1 MINHGNTINRLGL
14 RVEFETIPT
23 VPTADE
29 VLDRC
34 FRRAAA
40 KMKLK
45 ANKDRA
51 NQDFVRAV
59 SHSIHDRLVH
69 VIQTFPE
76 FEATP
81 PFYRETVEILFGIE
95 RIKKALGAVGWAARW
110 ARLHGPDLVYDTRK
124 GGDPLASRKRAVAR
138 LASVVH
144 QIDSELRFLNDVRNV
159 LRKLPHV
166 EDTFT
171 VVVAGYPNV
180 GKSSF
185 IRLVSSA
192 APEVA
197 SYPFTTKGVIVGHR
211 IDGKRRM
218 QFIDTPGVL
227 DRPPEERNPIER
239 QAVAAMANIADV
251 ILYILDPSE
260 HCGFP
265 LEDQLRLCREV
276 GASFDVPVVVAAN
289 KSDIKDTGEYLSM
302 STAGNT
308 GIDRVL
314 EELFSYR
321 KEPEKVLHPY
331 QVPDQ

>member
-1 MINHGNTINRLGL
+1 
-14 RVEFETIPT
+14 VEFEKIPT

-45 ANKDRA
+45 TNKDRA

-69 VIQTFPE
+69 IIQTFPE
-76 FEATP
+76 FETLP
-81 PFYRETVEILFGIE
+81 PFYYETVDILYGIP
-95 RIKKALGAVGWAARW
+95 RLKKSLGAIGWAARW
-110 ARLHGPDLVYDTRK
+110 ARLHGPDLVYETRK

-144 QIDSELRFLNDVRNV
+144 QIDPDLRFLNDVRNV
-159 LRKLPHV
+159 IRKMPHI
-166 EDTFT
+166 EDVFT

-185 IRLVSSA
+185 IGLVSSA
-192 APEVA
+192 SPEVA

-211 IDGKRRM
+211 ISGHKRM

-227 DRPPEERNPIER
+227 DRLPEERNPIER
-239 QAVAAMANIADV
+239 QAMAAIANIADV
-251 ILYILDPSE
+251 ILFILDPSE
-260 HCGFP
+260 QCGFP
-265 LEDQLRLCREV
+265 LEDQIRLSV
-276 GASFDVPVVVAAN
+276 DISASMDVPIVVVAN
-289 KSDIKDTGEYLSM
+289 KSDIRSLDGYLSM
-302 STAGNT
+302 STCDGS
-308 GIDRVL
+308 GVEEVL
-314 EELFSYR
+314 EKLLEYWR
-321 KEPEKVLHPY
+321 DPVVPE
-331 QVPDQ
+331 VPAC

>member
-1 MINHGNTINRLGL
+1 
-14 RVEFETIPT
+14 VEFEKIPT

-76 FEATP
+76 FETLP
-81 PFYRETVEILFGIE
+81 PFYRETVDILYGIP
-95 RIKKALGAVGWAARW
+95 RLKKALGAIGWAARW
-110 ARLHGPDLVYDTRK
+110 SRLHGPDLIYETRR
-124 GGDPLASRKRAVAR
+124 GGDPLAARKKAVAR

-144 QIDSELRFLNDVRNV
+144 QIDSELRFLNEVRNV
-159 LRKLPHV
+159 VRKLPHV
-166 EDTFT
+166 EDIFT
-171 VVVAGYPNV
+171 IVIAGYPNV

-185 IRLVSSA
+185 IRLVSTA
-192 APEVA
+192 DTEVA

-211 IDGKRRM
+211 VDGRRRM

-227 DRPPEERNPIER
+227 DRLPEERNPIER
-239 QAVAAMANIADV
+239 QAMAAITNIADV
-251 ILYILDPSE
+251 ILFIIDPSE

-265 LEDQLRLCREV
+265 LEDQMKLYEEIT
-276 GASFDVPVVVAAN
+276 STIDVPVIAVAN
-289 KSDIKDTGEYLSM
+289 KSDIKGLEGYASM
-302 STAGNT
+302 STGQNT
-308 GIDRVL
+308 GVDEVL
-314 EELFSYR
+314 LTLMEYWREPGPVE
-321 KEPEKVLHPY
+321 EPESYPNTY
-331 QVPDQ
+331 

>member
-1 MINHGNTINRLGL
+1 M
-14 RVEFETIPT
+14 EFERIPT

-76 FEATP
+76 FETLP
-81 PFYRETVEILFGIE
+81 PFYRETVDILYGIP
-95 RIKKALGAVGWAARW
+95 RLKKALGAVGWAARW
-110 ARLHGPDLVYDTRK
+110 SRLHGPDLIYETRR
-124 GGDPLASRKRAVAR
+124 GDDPLAARKKAVAR

-144 QIDSELRFLNDVRNV
+144 QIDSELRFLNEVRNV
-159 LRKLPHV
+159 VRKLPHV
-166 EDTFT
+166 EDIFT
-171 VVVAGYPNV
+171 IVIAGYPNV

-185 IRLVSSA
+185 IRLVSTA
-192 APEVA
+192 DPEVA

-211 IDGKRRM
+211 VDGRKRM

-227 DRPPEERNPIER
+227 DRLPEERNPIER
-239 QAVAAMANIADV
+239 QAMAAITNIADV
-251 ILYILDPSE
+251 ILFIIDPSE

-265 LEDQLRLCREV
+265 LEDQMKLYEEIT
-276 GASFDVPVVVAAN
+276 STIDIPVIAVAN
-289 KSDIKDTGEYLSM
+289 KSDIKGLEGYPEM
-302 STAGNT
+302 STGQNT
-308 GIDRVL
+308 GVDEVL
-314 EELFSYR
+314 STLMEYWREPGVVEE
-321 KEPEKVLHPY
+321 PVPY
-331 QVPDQ
+331 NPHILILLTDKKLLIF

>member
-1 MINHGNTINRLGL
+1 
-14 RVEFETIPT
+14 VEFEKIPT

-45 ANKDRA
+45 SNKDRA

-69 VIQTFPE
+69 IIQTFPE
-76 FEATP
+76 FETLP
-81 PFYRETVEILFGIE
+81 PFYYETVDILYGIP
-95 RIKKALGAVGWAARW
+95 RLKKSLGAIGWAARW
-110 ARLHGPDLVYDTRK
+110 ARLHGPDLVYETRK

-144 QIDSELRFLNDVRNV
+144 QIDADLRFLNDVRNV
-159 LRKLPHV
+159 IRKLPHI
-166 EDTFT
+166 EDVFT

-192 APEVA
+192 SPEVA

-211 IDGKRRM
+211 ISGRRRM

-227 DRPPEERNPIER
+227 DRLPEERNPIER
-239 QAVAAMANIADV
+239 QAMAAIANIADV
-251 ILYILDPSE
+251 ILFILDPSE
-260 HCGFP
+260 QCGFP
-265 LEDQLRLCREV
+265 LENQVRLSEEIGSSMEV
-276 GASFDVPVVVAAN
+276 PLVVVAN
-289 KSDIKDTGEYLSM
+289 KSDISSLEGYLSM
-302 STAGNT
+302 STCDGS
-308 GIDRVL
+308 GIDAVL
-314 EELFSYR
+314 EKLLEYWRDPVIS
-321 KEPEKVLHPY
+321 EDPAC
-331 QVPDQ
+331 

>member
-1 MINHGNTINRLGL
+1 M
-14 RVEFETIPT
+14 EFERIPT

-76 FEATP
+76 FETLP
-81 PFYRETVEILFGIE
+81 PFYRETVDILYGIP
-95 RIKKALGAVGWAARW
+95 RLKKALGAVGWAARW
-110 ARLHGPDLVYDTRK
+110 SRLHGPDLIYETRR
-124 GGDPLASRKRAVAR
+124 GDDPLAARKKAVAR

-144 QIDSELRFLNDVRNV
+144 QVDSELRFLNEVRNV
-159 LRKLPHV
+159 VRKLPHV
-166 EDTFT
+166 EDIFT
-171 VVVAGYPNV
+171 IVIAGYPNV

-185 IRLVSSA
+185 IRLVSTA
-192 APEVA
+192 DPEVA

-211 IDGKRRM
+211 VDGRKRM

-227 DRPPEERNPIER
+227 DRLPEERNPIER
-239 QAVAAMANIADV
+239 QAMAAITNIADV
-251 ILYILDPSE
+251 ILFIIDPSE

-265 LEDQLRLCREV
+265 LEDQMKLYEEIT
-276 GASFDVPVVVAAN
+276 STIDIPVIAVAN
-289 KSDIKDTGEYLSM
+289 KSDIKGLEGYPQM
-302 STAGNT
+302 STGQNI
-308 GIDRVL
+308 GVDEVL
-314 EELFSYR
+314 STLMEYWREPGVVEE
-321 KEPEKVLHPY
+321 PVPY
-331 QVPDQ
+331 TLTY

>member
-1 MINHGNTINRLGL
+1 
-14 RVEFETIPT
+14 VEFEKIPT

-45 ANKDRA
+45 TNKDRA

-69 VIQTFPE
+69 IIQTFPE
-76 FEATP
+76 FETLP
-81 PFYRETVEILFGIE
+81 PFYYETVDILYGIP
-95 RIKKALGAVGWAARW
+95 RLKKSLGAIGWAARW
-110 ARLHGPDLVYDTRK
+110 ARLHGPDLVYETRK

-144 QIDSELRFLNDVRNV
+144 QIDPDLRFLNDVRNV
-159 LRKLPHV
+159 IRKLPHI
-166 EDTFT
+166 EDVFT

-192 APEVA
+192 SPEVA

-211 IDGKRRM
+211 ISGRKRM

-227 DRPPEERNPIER
+227 DRLPEERNPIER
-239 QAVAAMANIADV
+239 QAMAAIANIADV
-251 ILYILDPSE
+251 ILFILDPSE
-260 HCGFP
+260 QCGFP
-265 LEDQLRLCREV
+265 LEDQVRLSEELKT
-276 GASFDVPVVVAAN
+276 SMEIPFIVVAN
-289 KSDIKDTGEYLSM
+289 KSDIRSIDGYPGM
-302 STAGNT
+302 STCDGS
-308 GIDRVL
+308 GIGEVL
-314 EELFSYR
+314 NQLLEYWR
-321 KEPEKVLHPY
+321 EP
-331 QVPDQ
+331 VPAEAPAC

>member
-1 MINHGNTINRLGL
+1 M
-14 RVEFETIPT
+14 EFEKIPT

-45 ANKDRA
+45 TNKDRA

-69 VIQTFPE
+69 IIQTFPE
-76 FEATP
+76 FETLP
-81 PFYRETVEILFGIE
+81 PFYYETVDILFGIPHL
-95 RIKKALGAVGWAARW
+95 KKSLGAIGWAARW
-110 ARLHGPDLVYDTRK
+110 ARLHGPDLVYETRK

-144 QIDSELRFLNDVRNV
+144 QIDSDLRFLNDVRNV
-159 LRKLPHV
+159 IRRLPHI
-166 EDTFT
+166 EDVFT

-192 APEVA
+192 SPEVA

-211 IDGKRRM
+211 IAGRNRM
-218 QFIDTPGVL
+218 QFIDTPGLL
-227 DRPPEERNPIER
+227 DRLPGERNPIER
-239 QAVAAMANIADV
+239 QAMAAITNIADV
-251 ILYILDPSE
+251 ILFILDPSE
-260 HCGFP
+260 QCGFP
-265 LEDQLRLCREV
+265 LEDQVRLLEEIK
-276 GASFDVPVVVAAN
+276 SSMEVPVVIAAN
-289 KSDIKDTGEYLSM
+289 KSDLRSIGGYPGM
-302 STAGNT
+302 STCDGT
-308 GIDRVL
+308 GIDEVL
-314 EELFSYR
+314 DMLLEYWR
-321 KEPEKVLHPY
+321 DP
-331 QVPDQ
+331 VPAETPVC

>member
-1 MINHGNTINRLGL
+1 
-14 RVEFETIPT
+14 VEFERIPT

-76 FEATP
+76 FESLP
-81 PFYRETVEILFGIE
+81 PFYRETVDILYGIP
-95 RIKKALGAVGWAARW
+95 RLKKALGAIGWAARW
-110 ARLHGPDLVYDTRK
+110 ARLHGPDLIYETRR
-124 GGDPLASRKRAVAR
+124 GDDPLAARKKAVAR

-144 QIDSELRFLNDVRNV
+144 QIDSELRFLNEVRNV
-159 LRKLPHV
+159 VRKLPHV
-166 EDTFT
+166 EDIFT
-171 VVVAGYPNV
+171 IVIAGYPNV

-185 IRLVSSA
+185 IRLVSTA
-192 APEVA
+192 DPEVA

-211 IDGKRRM
+211 VDGRKRM

-227 DRPPEERNPIER
+227 DRLPGERNPIER
-239 QAVAAMANIADV
+239 QAMAAITNIADV
-251 ILYILDPSE
+251 ILFIIDPSE

-265 LEDQLRLCREV
+265 LEDQMKLYEEIT
-276 GASFDVPVVVAAN
+276 STIDIPVIAVAN
-289 KSDIKDTGEYLSM
+289 KSDIKGLDGYPQM
-302 STAGNT
+302 STGQNIGVDEVLSTLMEYWREPGVVEEPVPYNT
-308 GIDRVL
+308 L
-314 EELFSYR
+314 TY
-321 KEPEKVLHPY
+321 
-331 QVPDQ
+331 

>member
-1 MINHGNTINRLGL
+1 
-14 RVEFETIPT
+14 VEFEKIPT

-76 FEATP
+76 FETLP
-81 PFYRETVEILFGIE
+81 PFYRETVDILYGIP
-95 RIKKALGAVGWAARW
+95 RLKKALGAIGWAARW
-110 ARLHGPDLVYDTRK
+110 SRLHGPDLIYETRR
-124 GGDPLASRKRAVAR
+124 GGDPLAARKKAVAR

-144 QIDSELRFLNDVRNV
+144 QIDSELRFLNEVRNV
-159 LRKLPHV
+159 VRKLPHV
-166 EDTFT
+166 EDIFT
-171 VVVAGYPNV
+171 IVIAGYPNV

-185 IRLVSSA
+185 IRLVSTA
-192 APEVA
+192 DPEVA

-211 IDGKRRM
+211 VDGRKRM

-227 DRPPEERNPIER
+227 DRLPEERNPIER
-239 QAVAAMANIADV
+239 QAMAAITNIADV
-251 ILYILDPSE
+251 ILFIIDPSE

-265 LEDQLRLCREV
+265 LEDQMKLYEEIT
-276 GASFDVPVVVAAN
+276 STIDVPVIAVAN
-289 KSDIKDTGEYLSM
+289 KSDIKGLEGYASM
-302 STAGNT
+302 STGQNT
-308 GIDRVL
+308 GVDEVL
-314 EELFSYR
+314 LTLMEYWREPGPVE
-321 KEPEKVLHPY
+321 EPETYPNTY
-331 QVPDQ
+331 

>member
-1 MINHGNTINRLGL
+1 
-14 RVEFETIPT
+14 VEFERIPT

-76 FEATP
+76 FETLP
-81 PFYRETVEILFGIE
+81 PFYRETVDILYGIP
-95 RIKKALGAVGWAARW
+95 RLKKALGAIGWAARW
-110 ARLHGPDLVYDTRK
+110 SRLHGPDLIYETRR
-124 GGDPLASRKRAVAR
+124 GIDPLASRKKAVAR

-144 QIDSELRFLNDVRNV
+144 QIDSELRFLNEVRNV
-159 LRKLPHV
+159 IRKLPNV
-166 EDTFT
+166 EDIFT
-171 VVVAGYPNV
+171 VVIAGYPNV

-185 IRLVSSA
+185 IRLVSTA
-192 APEVA
+192 DPEVA

-211 IDGKRRM
+211 VDGRKRM

-227 DRPPEERNPIER
+227 DRLPEERNPIER
-239 QAVAAMANIADV
+239 QAMAAITNIADV
-251 ILYILDPSE
+251 ILFILDPSE

-265 LEDQLRLCREV
+265 LEDQIKLYEEIT
-276 GASFDVPVVVAAN
+276 STIDVPVIAVAN
-289 KSDIKDTGEYLSM
+289 KSDIKGLEGYPSM
-302 STAGNT
+302 STSQNSGVDEVLLTLMEYWREPGPVEEPAAYPNT
-308 GIDRVL
+308 
-314 EELFSYR
+314 Y
-321 KEPEKVLHPY
+321 
-331 QVPDQ
+331 

>member
-1 MINHGNTINRLGL
+1 M
-14 RVEFETIPT
+14 EFEKIPT

-76 FEATP
+76 FETLP
-81 PFYRETVEILFGIE
+81 PFYRETVDILYGIP
-95 RIKKALGAVGWAARW
+95 RLKKALGAIGWAARW
-110 ARLHGPDLVYDTRK
+110 SRLHGPDLILETRR
-124 GGDPLASRKRAVAR
+124 GGDPLAARKKAVAR

-144 QIDSELRFLNDVRNV
+144 QIDSELRFLNEVRNV
-159 LRKLPHV
+159 VRKLPHV
-166 EDTFT
+166 EDIFT
-171 VVVAGYPNV
+171 VVIAGYPNV

-185 IRLVSSA
+185 IRLVSTA
-192 APEVA
+192 DPEVA

-211 IDGKRRM
+211 VDGRKRM

-227 DRPPEERNPIER
+227 DRLPEARNPIER
-239 QAVAAMANIADV
+239 QAMAAITNIADV
-251 ILYILDPSE
+251 ILFILDPSE

-265 LEDQLRLCREV
+265 LEDQMKLYEEIT
-276 GASFDVPVVVAAN
+276 STIDVPVVAVAN
-289 KSDIKDTGEYLSM
+289 KSDIKSLDGYPLM
-302 STAGNT
+302 STGQNS
-308 GIDRVL
+308 GVEEVL
-314 EELFSYR
+314 LILMEYWR
-321 KEPEKVLHPY
+321 EPGLINEI
-331 QVPDQ
+331 QDDQEYY

>member
-1 MINHGNTINRLGL
+1 
-14 RVEFETIPT
+14 VEFEKIPT

-76 FEATP
+76 FETLP
-81 PFYRETVEILFGIE
+81 PFYSETVDILYGIP
-95 RIKKALGAVGWAARW
+95 RLKKALGAIGWAARW
-110 ARLHGPDLVYDTRK
+110 SRLHGPDLIYETRR
-124 GGDPLASRKRAVAR
+124 GGDPLAARKKAVAR

-159 LRKLPHV
+159 IRKLPHV
-166 EDTFT
+166 EDIFT
-171 VVVAGYPNV
+171 IVIAGYPNV

-185 IRLVSSA
+185 IRLVSTA
-192 APEVA
+192 DPEVA

-211 IDGKRRM
+211 VDGRKRM

-227 DRPPEERNPIER
+227 DRLPEERNPIER
-239 QAVAAMANIADV
+239 QAMAAITNIADV
-251 ILYILDPSE
+251 ILFILDPSE

-265 LEDQLRLCREV
+265 LEDQMKLYEKITETI
-276 GASFDVPVVVAAN
+276 DVPVIAVAN
-289 KSDIKDTGEYLSM
+289 KSDIKNLEGYPSM
-302 STAGNT
+302 STGQDT
-308 GIDRVL
+308 GVDEVL
-314 EELFSYR
+314 ATLMQYWR
-321 KEPEKVLHPY
+321 EPELVEPVRNNQELY
-331 QVPDQ
+331 

>member
-1 MINHGNTINRLGL
+1 
-14 RVEFETIPT
+14 VEFEKIPT

-45 ANKDRA
+45 TNKDRA

-69 VIQTFPE
+69 IIQTFPE
-76 FEATP
+76 FETLP
-81 PFYRETVEILFGIE
+81 PFYYETVDILYGIP
-95 RIKKALGAVGWAARW
+95 RLKKSLGAIGWAARW
-110 ARLHGPDLVYDTRK
+110 ARLHGPDLIYETRK

-144 QIDSELRFLNDVRNV
+144 QIDPDLRFLNDVRNV
-159 LRKLPHV
+159 IRKLPHI
-166 EDTFT
+166 EDVFT

-185 IRLVSSA
+185 IGLVSSA
-192 APEVA
+192 SPEVA

-211 IDGKRRM
+211 ISGHKRM

-227 DRPPEERNPIER
+227 DRLPEERNPIER
-239 QAVAAMANIADV
+239 QAMAAIANIADV
-251 ILYILDPSE
+251 ILFILDPSE
-260 HCGFP
+260 QCGFP
-265 LEDQLRLCREV
+265 LEDQIRLSVDISASMEV
-276 GASFDVPVVVAAN
+276 PIVVVAN
-289 KSDIKDTGEYLSM
+289 KSDIRSLDGYLSM
-302 STAGNT
+302 STCDGS
-308 GIDRVL
+308 GVEEVL
-314 EELFSYR
+314 EKLLEYWR
-321 KEPEKVLHPY
+321 DPVVPE
-331 QVPDQ
+331 VPAC

>member
-1 MINHGNTINRLGL
+1 M
-14 RVEFETIPT
+14 EFERIPT

-76 FEATP
+76 FETLP
-81 PFYRETVEILFGIE
+81 PFYRETVDILYGIP
-95 RIKKALGAVGWAARW
+95 RLKKALGAVGWAARW
-110 ARLHGPDLVYDTRK
+110 SRLHGPDLIYETRR
-124 GGDPLASRKRAVAR
+124 GDDPLAARKKAVAR

-144 QIDSELRFLNDVRNV
+144 QIDSELHFLNEVRNV
-159 LRKLPHV
+159 VRKLPHV
-166 EDTFT
+166 EDIFT
-171 VVVAGYPNV
+171 IVIAGYPNV

-185 IRLVSSA
+185 IRLVSTA
-192 APEVA
+192 DPEVA

-211 IDGKRRM
+211 VDGRKRM

-227 DRPPEERNPIER
+227 DRLPEERNPIER
-239 QAVAAMANIADV
+239 QAMAAITNIADV
-251 ILYILDPSE
+251 ILFIIDPSE

-265 LEDQLRLCREV
+265 LSL
-276 GASFDVPVVVAAN
+276 
-289 KSDIKDTGEYLSM
+289 IH
-302 STAGNT
+302 
-308 GIDRVL
+308 I
-314 EELFSYR
+314 
-321 KEPEKVLHPY
+321 
-331 QVPDQ
+331 

>member
-1 MINHGNTINRLGL
+1 M
-14 RVEFETIPT
+14 EFERIPT

-76 FEATP
+76 FESLP
-81 PFYRETVEILFGIE
+81 PFYRETVDILYGIP
-95 RIKKALGAVGWAARW
+95 RLKKALGAVGWAARW
-110 ARLHGPDLVYDTRK
+110 SRLHGPDLIYETRR
-124 GGDPLASRKRAVAR
+124 GDDPLAARKKAVAR

-144 QIDSELRFLNDVRNV
+144 QIDSELRFLNEVRNV
-159 LRKLPHV
+159 VRKLPHV
-166 EDTFT
+166 EDIFT
-171 VVVAGYPNV
+171 IVIAGYPNV

-185 IRLVSSA
+185 IRLVSTA
-192 APEVA
+192 DPEVA

-211 IDGKRRM
+211 VDGRKRM

-227 DRPPEERNPIER
+227 DRLPEERNPIER
-239 QAVAAMANIADV
+239 QAMAAITNIADV
-251 ILYILDPSE
+251 ILFIIDPSE

-265 LEDQLRLCREV
+265 LEDQMKLYEEI
-276 GASFDVPVVVAAN
+276 SSTIDIPVIAVAN
-289 KSDIKDTGEYLSM
+289 KSDIKGLEGYPEM
-302 STAGNT
+302 STGQNT
-308 GIDRVL
+308 GVDEVL
-314 EELFSYR
+314 STLMEYWREPGPVEE
-321 KEPEKVLHPY
+321 PVPY
-331 QVPDQ
+331 NTLTY

>member
-1 MINHGNTINRLGL
+1 M
-14 RVEFETIPT
+14 EFEKIPT

-76 FEATP
+76 FETLP
-81 PFYRETVEILFGIE
+81 PFYRETVDILYGIP
-95 RIKKALGAVGWAARW
+95 RLKKALGAIGWAARW
-110 ARLHGPDLVYDTRK
+110 SRLHGPDLIYETRR
-124 GGDPLASRKRAVAR
+124 GGDPLAARKKAVAR

-144 QIDSELRFLNDVRNV
+144 QIDSELRFLNEVRNV
-159 LRKLPHV
+159 VRKLPHV
-166 EDTFT
+166 EDIFT
-171 VVVAGYPNV
+171 IVIAGYPNV

-185 IRLVSSA
+185 IRLVSTA
-192 APEVA
+192 DPEVA

-211 IDGKRRM
+211 VDGRRRM

-227 DRPPEERNPIER
+227 DRLPEERNPIER
-239 QAVAAMANIADV
+239 QAMAAITNIADV
-251 ILYILDPSE
+251 ILFIIDPSE

-265 LEDQLRLCREV
+265 LEDQMKLYEEIT
-276 GASFDVPVVVAAN
+276 STIDVPVIAVAN
-289 KSDIKDTGEYLSM
+289 KSDIKGLEGYASM
-302 STAGNT
+302 STGQNT
-308 GIDRVL
+308 GVDEVL
-314 EELFSYR
+314 LTLMEYWREPGPVE
-321 KEPEKVLHPY
+321 EPESYPNTY
-331 QVPDQ
+331 

>member
-1 MINHGNTINRLGL
+1 
-14 RVEFETIPT
+14 VEFEKIPT

-76 FEATP
+76 FETLP
-81 PFYRETVEILFGIE
+81 PFYRETIDILYGIP
-95 RIKKALGAVGWAARW
+95 RLKKALGAIGWAARW
-110 ARLHGPDLVYDTRK
+110 SRLHGPDLIYETRR
-124 GGDPLASRKRAVAR
+124 GGDPLAARKKAVAR

-144 QIDSELRFLNDVRNV
+144 QIDSELRFLNEVRNV
-159 LRKLPHV
+159 VRKLPHV
-166 EDTFT
+166 EDIFT
-171 VVVAGYPNV
+171 IVIAGYPNV

-185 IRLVSSA
+185 IRLVSTA
-192 APEVA
+192 DPEVA

-211 IDGKRRM
+211 VDGRRRM

-227 DRPPEERNPIER
+227 DRLPEERNPIER
-239 QAVAAMANIADV
+239 QAMAAITNIADV
-251 ILYILDPSE
+251 ILFIIDPSE

-265 LEDQLRLCREV
+265 LEDQMKLYEEIT
-276 GASFDVPVVVAAN
+276 STIDVPVIAVAN
-289 KSDIKDTGEYLSM
+289 KSDIKGLEGYASM
-302 STAGNT
+302 STGQNM
-308 GIDRVL
+308 GVDEVL
-314 EELFSYR
+314 LTLMEYWREPGLVE
-321 KEPEKVLHPY
+321 EPETYPNTY
-331 QVPDQ
+331 

>member
-1 MINHGNTINRLGL
+1 
-14 RVEFETIPT
+14 VEFEKIPT

-45 ANKDRA
+45 ENKDRA

-76 FEATP
+76 FETLP
-81 PFYRETVEILFGIE
+81 PFYRETVDILYGIP
-95 RIKKALGAVGWAARW
+95 RLKKALGAIGWAARW
-110 ARLHGPDLVYDTRK
+110 SRLHGPDLIMETRR
-124 GGDPLASRKRAVAR
+124 GGDPLASRKKAVAR

-144 QIDSELRFLNDVRNV
+144 QVDSELRFLNEVRNV
-159 LRKLPHV
+159 VRKLPHV
-166 EDTFT
+166 EDIFT
-171 VVVAGYPNV
+171 VVIAGYPNV

-185 IRLVSSA
+185 IRLVSTA
-192 APEVA
+192 DPEVA

-211 IDGKRRM
+211 VDARKRM

-227 DRPPEERNPIER
+227 DRLPEERNPIER
-239 QAVAAMANIADV
+239 QAMAAITNIADV
-251 ILYILDPSE
+251 ILFILDPSE

-265 LEDQLRLCREV
+265 IEDQMKLYEEIT
-276 GASFDVPVVVAAN
+276 STIDVPVVAVAN
-289 KSDIKDTGEYLSM
+289 KSDIKGLEGYASM
-302 STAGNT
+302 STGQNT
-308 GIDRVL
+308 GVDEILAPLMEYWREPGRV
-314 EELFSYR
+314 EE
-321 KEPEKVLHPY
+321 PVPY
-331 QVPDQ
+331 PVTY

>member
-1 MINHGNTINRLGL
+1 M
-14 RVEFETIPT
+14 EFERIPT

-76 FEATP
+76 FESLP
-81 PFYRETVEILFGIE
+81 PFYRETVDILYGIP
-95 RIKKALGAVGWAARW
+95 RLKKALGAIGWAARW
-110 ARLHGPDLVYDTRK
+110 ARLHGPDLIYETRR
-124 GGDPLASRKRAVAR
+124 GDDPLAARKKAVAR

-144 QIDSELRFLNDVRNV
+144 QIDSELRFLNEVRNV
-159 LRKLPHV
+159 VRKLPHV
-166 EDTFT
+166 EDIFT
-171 VVVAGYPNV
+171 IVIAGYPNV

-185 IRLVSSA
+185 IRLVSTA
-192 APEVA
+192 DPEVA

-211 IDGKRRM
+211 VDGRKRM

-227 DRPPEERNPIER
+227 DRLPGERNPIER
-239 QAVAAMANIADV
+239 QAMAAITNIADV
-251 ILYILDPSE
+251 ILFIIDPSE

-265 LEDQLRLCREV
+265 LEDQMKLYEEIT
-276 GASFDVPVVVAAN
+276 STIDIPVIAVAN
-289 KSDIKDTGEYLSM
+289 KSDIKGLEGYPEM
-302 STAGNT
+302 STGQNIGVDEVLSTLMEYWREPGPVEETVPYNT
-308 GIDRVL
+308 L
-314 EELFSYR
+314 TY
-321 KEPEKVLHPY
+321 
-331 QVPDQ
+331 